1 MMRTVLY
8 MALAVLFNASANF
21 FIKLGM
27 RRVEGGGVLEML
39 RKGTQQPALIAGV
52 VLFGLALGAYSIVLT
67 RMNLSV
73 AYPTLVSI
81 GLIVVVSA
89 SYVFLDEPI
98 RPVQV
103 AGFFLI
109 IAGVWLVA
117 R

>member
-1 MMRTVLY
+1 

-27 RRVEGGGVLEML
+27 RRVEGGSVLEIL
-39 RKGTQQPALIAGV
+39 KKGVVQPALIGGV
-52 VLFGLALGAYSIVLT
+52 VLFGLALAAYSVVLT
-67 RMNLSV
+67 RVNLSV
-73 AYPTLVSI
+73 AYPTLVSV
-81 GLIVVVSA
+81 GLIVVVSV
-89 SYVFLDEPI
+89 SYAFLNEPI
-98 RPVQV
+98 RLIQI